1 MGTAL
6 AAAAALTS
14 MAACSGSDSAG
25 GSGKGK
31 ADAVAKASPVAALK
45 QVQQKTGGAQ
55 SAKVEGTTE
64 MGSTMSMKQSG
75 VVGWADGLSGA
86 ITVTYTGGTM
96 GEALKKA
103 GGDGSVQA
111 RYFKD
116 EYYANAGAGMAA
128 NTGGKNWIRYSYK
141 DLAELGGASGDVM
154 KDQIQNSTPE
164 EGVKALLAS
173 GDVKKVGQEDV
184 RGVSA
189 THYSG
194 TVDVAELTAKNSSL
208 DAEQLA
214 AFKEQLALAGVT
226 DPDRRH
232 LGRRERPAGEEDRA
246 RRDEDRHGQLDALL
260 QRLRHRGPLGEAGG
274 LGHRGLQGAAE
285 AGRYPGRGL
294 LTPFPRDEQG
304 RICPSPVR
312 SRTLTRKPKTAG
324 RRCVSKEDGDRRFR

>member
-1 MGTAL
+1 MRTSTARRMGTAV

-75 VVGWADGLSGA
+75 VIGWADGLSGA
-86 ITVTYTGGTM
+86 ITATYTGGTM

-103 GGDGSVQA
+103 GGDGSVEA

-141 DLAELGGASGDVM
+141 DLAALGGASGDVM
-154 KDQIQNSTPE
+154 QDQIQNSTPE

-208 DAEQLA
+208 DAKQLA

-226 DPDRRH
+226 TQTVDIWVDEND
-232 LGRRERPAGEEDRA
+232 LLVKKTERAEMKTGTLNSTLFYSDYGTEVPSEKPEASDTVDFKE
-246 RRDEDRHGQLDALL
+246 LL
-260 QRLRHRGPLGEAGG
+260 KQGVTPGG
-274 LGHRGLQGAAE
+274 A
-285 AGRYPGRGL
+285 
-294 LTPFPRDEQG
+294 
-304 RICPSPVR
+304 S
-312 SRTLTRKPKTAG
+312 
-324 RRCVSKEDGDRRFR
+324 

>member
-1 MGTAL
+1 MGTAV

-75 VVGWADGLSGA
+75 VIGWADGLSGA

-103 GGDGSVQA
+103 GGDGSVEA

-154 KDQIQNSTPE
+154 QDQIQNSTPE

-208 DAEQLA
+208 DAKQLA

-226 DPDRRH
+226 TQTVDIWVDEND
-232 LGRRERPAGEEDRA
+232 LLVKKTERAEMKTGTLNSTLFYSDYGTEVPAEKPEASDTV
-246 RRDEDRHGQLDALL
+246 DFKELL
-260 QRLRHRGPLGEAGG
+260 K
-274 LGHRGLQGAAE
+274 QGAT
-285 AGRYPGRGL
+285 PGGA
-294 LTPFPRDEQG
+294 
-304 RICPSPVR
+304 S
-312 SRTLTRKPKTAG
+312 
-324 RRCVSKEDGDRRFR
+324 

>member
-1 MGTAL
+1 MRTSTARRMGTAL

-14 MAACSGSDSAG
+14 MAACSGSDSAD

-31 ADAVAKASPVAALK
+31 GGAVAKASPVAALK

-64 MGSTMSMKQSG
+64 MGSTMSMEQSG
-75 VVGWADGLSGA
+75 AIGWADGLSGA
-86 ITVTYTGGTM
+86 LTITYTGGTM

-103 GGDGSVQA
+103 GGDGSVEA

-116 EYYANAGAGMAA
+116 EYYANMGAGMAA

-164 EGVKALLAS
+164 QGVKALLAS
-173 GDVKKVGQEDV
+173 GDVRKVGQEDV

-194 TVDVAELTAKNSSL
+194 TIDVAELTAKNSEL
-208 DAEQLA
+208 DAKQLA

-226 DPDRRH
+226 TQTVDIWVDENDLLVKKTERGEMKTGTFNSTLFYSDYGTEVPSDRP
-232 LGRRERPAGEEDRA
+232 EASDTVDFKE
-246 RRDEDRHGQLDALL
+246 LL
-260 QRLRHRGPLGEAGG
+260 KQGG
-274 LGHRGLQGAAE
+274 TPGGA
-285 AGRYPGRGL
+285 
-294 LTPFPRDEQG
+294 
-304 RICPSPVR
+304 S
-312 SRTLTRKPKTAG
+312 
-324 RRCVSKEDGDRRFR
+324 

>member
-14 MAACSGSDSAG
+14 IAACSGSDSSG
-25 GSGKGK
+25 GSGSDK
-31 ADAVAKASPVAALK
+31 AGAVSKASPVAALK

-64 MGSTMSMKQSG
+64 MGDTMSMKQSG
-75 VVGWADGLSGA
+75 AIGWSDGLSGA
-86 ITVTYTGGTM
+86 LTITYTGGTM
-96 GEALKKA
+96 GDALKQA
-103 GGDGSVQA
+103 GGDGSVEA

-116 EYYANAGAGMAA
+116 EYYANMGDAMAA
-128 NTGGKNWIRYSYK
+128 NLGGKHWIRYSYE

-164 EGVKALLAS
+164 QGVKALLAS

-194 TVDVAELTAKNSSL
+194 TVDVADLTAKNSEL

-226 DPDRRH
+226 TQTVDIWVDKND
-232 LGRRERPAGEEDRA
+232 LLVKKTERGEMKTGTFNSTLFYSDYGTEVPSEKPAASDTVDFKEMLK
-246 RRDEDRHGQLDALL
+246 Q
-260 QRLRHRGPLGEAGG
+260 GG
-274 LGHRGLQGAAE
+274 T
-285 AGRYPGRGL
+285 PGG
-294 LTPFPRDEQG
+294 
-304 RICPSPVR
+304 
-312 SRTLTRKPKTAG
+312 TA
-324 RRCVSKEDGDRRFR
+324 

>member
-1 MGTAL
+1 MRTSTARRMGTAL

-14 MAACSGSDSAG
+14 MAACSGSDGAG

-75 VVGWADGLSGA
+75 VIGWADGLSGA

-184 RGVSA
+184 RGVPA

-194 TVDVAELTAKNSSL
+194 TVDVAELTARNSSL

-226 DPDRRH
+226 TQTVDIWVDEND
-232 LGRRERPAGEEDRA
+232 LLVKKTERAEMKTGTVNSTLFYSDYGTEVPSQKPEASDTVDFKE
-246 RRDEDRHGQLDALL
+246 LL
-260 QRLRHRGPLGEAGG
+260 KQGVTPGG
-274 LGHRGLQGAAE
+274 A
-285 AGRYPGRGL
+285 
-294 LTPFPRDEQG
+294 
-304 RICPSPVR
+304 S
-312 SRTLTRKPKTAG
+312 
-324 RRCVSKEDGDRRFR
+324 

>member
-1 MGTAL
+1 MRTSTARRMGTAV

-14 MAACSGSDSAG
+14 IAACSGSDSAG

-75 VVGWADGLSGA
+75 VIGWADGLSGA

-103 GGDGSVQA
+103 GGDGSVEA

-154 KDQIQNSTPE
+154 QDQIQNSTPE

-208 DAEQLA
+208 DAKQLA

-226 DPDRRH
+226 TQTVDIWVDEND
-232 LGRRERPAGEEDRA
+232 LLVKKTERAEMKTGTLNSTLFYSDYGTEVPSEKPEASDTVDFKE
-246 RRDEDRHGQLDALL
+246 LL
-260 QRLRHRGPLGEAGG
+260 K
-274 LGHRGLQGAAE
+274 QGAT
-285 AGRYPGRGL
+285 PGGA
-294 LTPFPRDEQG
+294 
-304 RICPSPVR
+304 S
-312 SRTLTRKPKTAG
+312 
-324 RRCVSKEDGDRRFR
+324 

>member
-1 MGTAL
+1 MRTSTARRMGTAL

-14 MAACSGSDSAG
+14 LAACSGSDGAG

-45 QVQQKTGGAQ
+45 QVQQKTGGAR

-64 MGSTMSMKQSG
+64 MGSAVSMKQSG
-75 VVGWADGLSGA
+75 AIGWADGLSGA
-86 ITVTYTGGTM
+86 LTITYTGGTM

-103 GGDGSVQA
+103 GGGGSVEA

-116 EYYANAGAGMAA
+116 EYYANLGAGMAA

-154 KDQIQNSTPE
+154 KDQIQNSTPDQ
-164 EGVKALLAS
+164 GVKALLAS

-194 TVDVAELTAKNSSL
+194 TIDVAELTAKNSDL
-208 DAEQLA
+208 DARQLA

-226 DPDRRH
+226 TQTVDIWVDENDLLVKKTERGEMKTGTFNSTLFYSDYGTEVPSD
-232 LGRRERPAGEEDRA
+232 RPAASDTV
-246 RRDEDRHGQLDALL
+246 DFKQLLK
-260 QRLRHRGPLGEAGG
+260 
-274 LGHRGLQGAAE
+274 QGAT
-285 AGRYPGRGL
+285 PGGA
-294 LTPFPRDEQG
+294 
-304 RICPSPVR
+304 S
-312 SRTLTRKPKTAG
+312 
-324 RRCVSKEDGDRRFR
+324 

>member
-1 MGTAL
+1 MRTSTARRMGTAL

-75 VVGWADGLSGA
+75 AIGWADGLSGA
-86 ITVTYTGGTM
+86 LTITYTGGTM

-103 GGDGSVQA
+103 GGDGSVEA

-116 EYYANAGAGMAA
+116 EYYANMGAGMAA

-154 KDQIQNSTPE
+154 QDQIQNSTPE

-194 TVDVAELTAKNSSL
+194 TVDVAELTARNSSL

-226 DPDRRH
+226 TQTVDIWVDEND
-232 LGRRERPAGEEDRA
+232 LLVKKTERAEMKTGTLNSTLFYSDYGTEVPSEKPEASDTVDFKE
-246 RRDEDRHGQLDALL
+246 LL
-260 QRLRHRGPLGEAGG
+260 K
-274 LGHRGLQGAAE
+274 QGAT
-285 AGRYPGRGL
+285 PGGA
-294 LTPFPRDEQG
+294 
-304 RICPSPVR
+304 S
-312 SRTLTRKPKTAG
+312 
-324 RRCVSKEDGDRRFR
+324 

>member
-1 MGTAL
+1 MRTSTARRMGTAL

-45 QVQQKTGGAQ
+45 QVQQKTGGAR

-75 VVGWADGLSGA
+75 VIGWADGLSGA

-128 NTGGKNWIRYSYK
+128 STGGKNWIRYSYK

-194 TVDVAELTAKNSSL
+194 TVDVAELTAKNSDL

-226 DPDRRH
+226 TQTVDIWVDEND
-232 LGRRERPAGEEDRA
+232 LLVKKTERAEMKTGTVDSTLFYSDYGTEVPSEKPEASDTVDFKE
-246 RRDEDRHGQLDALL
+246 LL
-260 QRLRHRGPLGEAGG
+260 KQGSTPGG
-274 LGHRGLQGAAE
+274 A
-285 AGRYPGRGL
+285 
-294 LTPFPRDEQG
+294 
-304 RICPSPVR
+304 S
-312 SRTLTRKPKTAG
+312 
-324 RRCVSKEDGDRRFR
+324 